1 MCIDCSI
8 KNLTLFFYRLHG
20 QILMFIL
27 FSYKTIAPTYV
38 FVQAIGHYAQG
49 DDNVIQSTKLLRII
63 LDALYD
69 YVVR

>member
-1 MCIDCSI
+1 M
-8 KNLTLFFYRLHG
+8 
-20 QILMFIL
+20 MFIL

-69 YVVR
+69 HVVR

>member
-1 MCIDCSI
+1 M
-8 KNLTLFFYRLHG
+8 
-20 QILMFIL
+20 MFIL
-27 FSYKTIAPTYV
+27 FSYKTIDPTYV

-49 DDNVIQSTKLLRII
+49 EDNVIQSTTLLRII

>member
-1 MCIDCSI
+1 MPRFKDI
-8 KNLTLFFYRLHG
+8 YG
-20 QILMFIL
+20 P
-27 FSYKTIAPTYV
+27 FSDRKRCRFDRPGYKTIAPTYA
-38 FVQAIGHYAQG
+38 FVQAIGHCVQG